1 MQLADSQ
8 TDTTFQTDIG
18 ATGVTPD
25 WVTALSN
32 LAAQGLNLVGQLK
45 LQDMNLKLIGQGK
58 APLTAYQMQ
67 SMAPQLNVGLASSA
81 QTTLFYVLGGG
92 AAVILLASLMK
103 RSRR

>member
-1 MQLADSQ
+1 MQLAASV
-8 TDTTFQTDIG
+8 TDTTFETDVG

-32 LAAQGLNLVGQLK
+32 LASQGLSLYGQIQ
-45 LQDMNLKLIGQGK
+45 LQNMNLDLVKQGK
-58 APLTAYQMQ
+58 QPLSAYQMQ
-67 SMAPQLNVGLASSA
+67 AMAPQLNVGLASSA
-81 QTTLFYVLGGG
+81 QTTLLYVLGGG

>member
-32 LAAQGLNLVGQLK
+32 LASQGLTLYGQMQLQNTNLS
-45 LQDMNLKLIGQGK
+45 LIKQGMP
-58 APLTAYQMQ
+58 PLTQAQMA
-67 SMAPQLNVGLASSA
+67 SMIPTMNVGLASSA
-81 QTTLFYVLGGG
+81 QTTLLYVLGGG

-103 RSRR
+103 TRRR